1 MKDYSIAYAE
11 VYSILETLGD
21 KYKEKLPKKFIEYIK
36 ENRNKEYV
44 VENITEDNISELTI
58 SRDALVILSLL
69 NLNYWEEDDKEKAR
83 LLEIYKQNDE
93 KKFGNYNSQDW
104 LRDSTKKENNVV
116 ESNKPNIENEEVKQ
130 EVKEES
136 EYSSKTK
143 DDEFMI
149 VVNENSI
156 IYKVKK
162 FIRKIINKWKKEK

>member
-11 VYSILETLGD
+11 VYSIIEKLGD
-21 KYKEKLPKKFIEYIK
+21 RYKEKIPKKFIEYID
-36 ENRNKEYV
+36 ENRNKDYIL
-44 VENITEDNISELTI
+44 ENITEENISELII

-93 KKFGNYNSQDW
+93 KKFGNYNNQDW
-104 LRDSTKKENNVV
+104 LKNTSKIENN
-116 ESNKPNIENEEVKQ
+116 I
-130 EVKEES
+130 EES
-136 EYSSKTK
+136 ELKLEQEEAKDSSKTK
-143 DDEFMI
+143 DDEFLI

-162 FIRKIINKWKKEK
+162 FIKKIINKWKKEK

>member
-11 VYSILETLGD
+11 VYSIIETLGD
-21 KYKEKLPKKFIEYIK
+21 KYKEKIPKKFIEYIE

-44 VENITEDNISELTI
+44 VDNITEDNISELTI

-116 ESNKPNIENEEVKQ
+116 ESNKTNIENEEVKQ

-156 IYKVKK
+156 IYKVNK